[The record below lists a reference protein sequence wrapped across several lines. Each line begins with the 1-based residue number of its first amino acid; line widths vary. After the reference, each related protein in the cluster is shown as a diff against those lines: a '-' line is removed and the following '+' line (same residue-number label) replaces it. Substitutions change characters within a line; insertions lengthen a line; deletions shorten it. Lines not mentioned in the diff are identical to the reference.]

1 MAKIILGTFIT
12 NIAGSSQGSTFRRT
26 KNGHSVFNKQ
36 NRILRQSL
44 FLNTKI
50 FAIAEIIRG
59 WRLLTQ
65 AQRDEWNRQSQFFQF
80 PDKFGN
86 LKTLSG
92 RQLYIKLTSQMS
104 VANVAFVD
112 PFTLDSTNT
121 PITATLSFMN
131 FSNQSVIFE
140 VDYTNPN
147 SVWAVGFKPSNN
159 RKALEPK
166 RQYAVGAVRQNP
178 FQSYAQLGDVLISQF
193 PTAKIG
199 DWFEAH
205 FFGLNASGF
214 KTETFALKFQLH

>member
-26 KNGHSVFNKQ
+26 KNGHSVYNKQ

-44 FLNTKI
+44 LNNSKI

-59 WRLLTQ
+59 WRLFTQ

-86 LKTLSG
+86 LKTLTG
-92 RQLYIKLTSQMS
+92 RQLYVKLTAQMS
-104 VANVAFVD
+104 VANIVFVD
-112 PFTLDSTNT
+112 PFVLDSTNT

-131 FSNQSVIFE
+131 FSNQSVIFV
-140 VDYTNPN
+140 VDYANPS
-147 SVWAVGFKPSNN
+147 SVWTVGFKPSNS

-166 RQYAVGAVRQNP
+166 RQYKVGAVRINP
-178 FQSYAQLGDVLISQF
+178 FQSYAQVGDVLISQF
-193 PTAKIG
+193 PTAQIG

-205 FFGLNASGF
+205 FYGLNASGF
-214 KTETFALKFQLH
+214 RTDTFAIKFQLQ

>member
-1 MAKIILGTFIT
+1 MY
-12 NIAGSSQGSTFRRT
+12 
-26 KNGHSVFNKQ
+26 NKQ

-86 LKTLSG
+86 LKTLTG
-92 RQLYIKLTSQMS
+92 RQLYVKLTSQMS
-104 VANVAFVD
+104 VANISFVD

-121 PITATLSFMN
+121 PITAFLSFMD
-131 FSNQSVIFE
+131 FTNQSVIFV
-140 VDYTNPN
+140 VDYSNPN
-147 SVWAVGFKPSNN
+147 SVWTVGFKPSNN
-159 RKALEPK
+159 RKGLEPK
-166 RQYAVGAVRQNP
+166 RQYAVGAVRMNP

-199 DWFEAH
+199 DSFEAH
-205 FFGLNASGF
+205 FYGLNASGF
-214 KTETFALKFQLH
+214 KTETFAVKFQLQ